1 MISIGRTFKVNL
13 IPMTIFEAIRK
24 DHDIQR
30 ELCDKLVK
38 TEGDTKARKHLFD
51 ALKHELDVHAV
62 AEERHFYS
70 PLIHNDMMQEHARH
84 GIAEHHEM
92 DELVEKLEDTD
103 MDSPAWLVYAKQ
115 LCEKVEHHLEDE
127 EHTFFQLAGKVFT
140 EAQKTSLAKEY
151 REAMNEK
158 R

>member
-1 MISIGRTFKVNL
+1 MN
-13 IPMTIFEAIRK
+13 IFEAIRK
-24 DHDIQR
+24 DHDKQR
-30 ELCDKLVK
+30 ELCRLVTSTTGESK
-38 TEGDTKARKHLFD
+38 GRKQMWED
-51 ALKHELDVHAV
+51 LKKELQIHAD

-92 DELVEKLEDTD
+92 DELIEKIDNTEMT
-103 MDSPAWLVYAKQ
+103 SSAWLTYAKQ

-127 EHTFFQLAGKVFT
+127 EHTFFQLAGKVFS
-140 EAQKTSLAKEY
+140 ESEKESLAKEY
-151 REAMNEK
+151 QEAMKEN

>member
-1 MISIGRTFKVNL
+1 MN
-13 IPMTIFEAIRK
+13 IFEAIRK

-30 ELCDKLVK
+30 ELCRLI
-38 TEGDTKARKHLFD
+38 TSTSGDTKGRKQKWQ
-51 ALKHELDVHAV
+51 ALKHELQIHAD
-62 AEERHFYS
+62 AEERTFYA

-92 DELVEKLEDTD
+92 DELIEKIDDTD

-127 EHTFFQLAGKVFT
+127 EHSFFQLAGKVFT
-140 EAQKTSLAKEY
+140 ESQKTDIAKDYLKQMKEN
-151 REAMNEK
+151 R
-158 R
+158 

>member
-1 MISIGRTFKVNL
+1 MN
-13 IPMTIFEAIRK
+13 IFEAIRN

-30 ELCDKLVK
+30 DLCDRL
-38 TEGDTKARKHLFD
+38 TSTSGNSSDRKQLWK
-51 ALKHELDVHAV
+51 ALKEELEIHAD

-70 PLIHNDMMQEHARH
+70 PLTHNDMMQEHARH

-92 DELVEKLEDTD
+92 DELIEKIDDTD
-103 MDSPAWLVYAKQ
+103 MDSPAWLTYAKQ

-127 EHTFFQLAGKVFT
+127 EHTFFQLAGKVLS
-140 EAQKTSLAKEY
+140 ENQKTDLATAYQDAMKE
-151 REAMNEK
+151 R

>member
-1 MISIGRTFKVNL
+1 
-13 IPMTIFEAIRK
+13 MTIFEAIRK

-38 TEGDTKARKHLFD
+38 TEGDTKTRKQLFD
-51 ALKHELDVHAV
+51 ALKYELDIHAI

-92 DELVEKLEDTD
+92 DELVEKLEKTE

-115 LCEKVEHHLEDE
+115 LCDKVKHHLEDE
-127 EHTFFQLAGKVFT
+127 EHTFFQLAGKVYT
-140 EAQKTSLAKEY
+140 ESQKTELAKKY
-151 REAMNEK
+151 RAAMKEK

>member
-1 MISIGRTFKVNL
+1 MN
-13 IPMTIFEAIRK
+13 IFESIRN

-30 ELCDKLVK
+30 DLCDRL
-38 TEGDTKARKHLFD
+38 TSTSGNSSDRKQLWK
-51 ALKHELDVHAV
+51 ALKEELEIHAD

-92 DELVEKLEDTD
+92 DELIEKIDDTD
-103 MDSPAWLVYAKQ
+103 MDSPAWLTYAKQ

-127 EHTFFQLAGKVFT
+127 EHTFFQLAGKVLS
-140 EAQKTSLAKEY
+140 ENQKTDLATAYQDAMKE
-151 REAMNEK
+151 R

>member
-1 MISIGRTFKVNL
+1 MN
-13 IPMTIFEAIRK
+13 IFEAIRN

-30 ELCDKLVK
+30 DLCDRL
-38 TEGDTKARKHLFD
+38 TSTSGNSSDRKQLWK
-51 ALKHELDVHAV
+51 ALKEELEIHAD

-92 DELVEKLEDTD
+92 DELIEKIDDTD
-103 MDSPAWLVYAKQ
+103 MDSPAWLTYAKQ

-127 EHTFFQLAGKVFT
+127 EHTFFQLAGKVLS
-140 EAQKTSLAKEY
+140 ENQKTDLATAYQDAMKE
-151 REAMNEK
+151 R